1 MLIARRRRKSASTNL
16 QPYFQEMCSPAGRI
30 HVQAIASELL
40 LLLEKI
46 LIVTALKA
54 WEVKRMKRSLKCIC
68 WKQCNWKRALFW
80 EASRVLE
87 TIHCCTAFCN
97 RPLIRILFDAK
108 MFQSFFPQYQ
118 KDVVVVA
125 SFSIFYSKNG
135 P

>member
-1 MLIARRRRKSASTNL
+1 MYMLET
-16 QPYFQEMCSPAGRI
+16 
-30 HVQAIASELL
+30 VQ
-40 LLLEKI
+40 LEKSTLLGSLACSRNDSLLHRYCYLIPMMFFHSDKI
-46 LIVTALKA
+46 LVNSAMYFL
-54 WEVKRMKRSLKCIC
+54 
-68 WKQCNWKRALFW
+68 
-80 EASRVLE
+80 
-87 TIHCCTAFCN
+87 AFCN